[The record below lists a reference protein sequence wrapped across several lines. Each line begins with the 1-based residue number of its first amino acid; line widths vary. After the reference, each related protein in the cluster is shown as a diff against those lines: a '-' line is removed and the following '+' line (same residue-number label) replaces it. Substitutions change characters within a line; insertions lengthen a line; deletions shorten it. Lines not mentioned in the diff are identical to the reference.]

1 MTLKKLKRIIIATIG
16 FTVLIIGIIMIVFP
30 GPAIVMIPLG
40 LSILATEFLWAKKL
54 LDKIKDKFKKNN
66 SRKNIQTR

>member
-1 MTLKKLKRIIIATIG
+1 MTLKKLKKIIIATIG

-54 LDKIKDKFKKNN
+54 LDKIKNKFKKN
-66 SRKNIQTR
+66 SSKKNIQTR